1 MTYREA
7 KCLNLGDWIG
17 VRGYDEDGIIVDIK
31 HDSKYIIFEVMLE
44 SFGRVEINHKNLNP
58 RTLMILPG
66 YSIDDILSE
75 AAGKTVLSYKPLHD
89 YSNALK
95 CPSVNRLNLT
105 DVTNEELFALWGVPN
120 PLA

>member
-7 KCLNLGDWIG
+7 KRLNLGDWVG
-17 VRGYDEDGIIVDIK
+17 VRGYDEDGIVVSIK
-31 HDSKYIIFEVMLE
+31 RDSKYIIFEVMLE

-66 YSIDDILSE
+66 YTFSDILDE
-75 AAGKTVLSYKPLHD
+75 ATGKRVLSHEPLRD
-89 YSNALK
+89 YSDALK

-105 DVTNEELFALWGVPN
+105 NVTNEELFALWGVPN